1 MQMMLSDW
9 FVFSVQFRRRKR
21 MTSYLCLSRQNQ
33 EGEKVFLIWLE
44 FLKSYSDLDDQIAT
58 QFNIN

>member
-44 FLKSYSDLDDQIAT
+44 FLKSYSDLDDQIAR
-58 QFNIN
+58 